1 MAAGDVLTDLIFLK
15 PDSRYIHEKPYRL
28 RYDPG
33 DAIPRTNCET
43 DVKRDVTVRDI
54 RGRETDYTLNRNGF
68 QVVRLDSKLTPED
81 FHDRAK
87 VKAVYYQE
95 LRELLQ
101 RTLGAKK
108 VEVLEHGVCSSLG
121 VIYWDLKMKPV
132 LHLTRH
138 GIDSETTRRV
148 SGFDWKGL

>member
-15 PDSRYIHEKPYRL
+15 PDSKYMHEKPYRL

-43 DVKRDVTVRDI
+43 DVQRDITIRDI
-54 RGRETDYTLNRNGF
+54 RGKEADYTLNRNGF

-95 LRELLQ
+95 LKELLK

-108 VEVLEHGVCSSLG
+108 VEVLEHGVCSSL
-121 VIYWDLKMKPV
+121 VVVYSKLEMKLV
-132 LHLTRH
+132 LRLTWH
-138 GIDSETTRRV
+138 VIDSETTRRI

>member
-15 PDSRYIHEKPYRL
+15 PDPKYDHEKPYRL

-43 DVKRDVTVRDI
+43 DVQKGIIVHDI
-54 RGRETDYTLNRNGF
+54 RGREAEYTLNRNGF
-68 QVVRLDSKLTPED
+68 QVVRLDSKLTPDD

-95 LRELLQ
+95 LKDLLK
-101 RTLGAKK
+101 RTLGAKR
-108 VEVLEHGVCSSLG
+108 VEVLEHGVSSHS
-121 VIYWDLKMKPV
+121 V
-132 LHLTRH
+132 
-138 GIDSETTRRV
+138 V
-148 SGFDWKGL
+148 SYSDFEMEYEA